1 MKMLVIG
8 DNCFDVVLKGKYS
21 MKSDKNNIIEQYSMR
36 PAGTGINFALAFS
49 KINGNPYY
57 FTPISK
63 DYFGDF
69 FIELFNENKI
79 LFLKKRSNRPTSLIF
94 ALVDDAGKRVTFAL
108 ISKCSHTDISSA
120 EFLTISGKY
129 RYLYISSGINTEKK
143 VQIEVMKIV
152 EMAKKKDIK
161 IFFDPQFRI
170 GRSVKGFLETNI
182 AIFKSA
188 DVVFANEQEIK
199 DFPLSIVKDKIAANG
214 IVVIKKGAKGAEAY
228 TKHKQYNIDGMPVI
242 ALDGIGA
249 GDVFNAV
256 FLMTY
261 LKGEDVYES
270 LKFANYAAAL
280 STTQVGVYTPA
291 LKEISKF
298 QINFRKK

>member
-21 MKSDKNNIIEQYSMR
+21 MKNDKNNIIEQHSMR

-63 DYFGDF
+63 DHFGDF

-94 ALVDDAGKRVTFAL
+94 ALVDNAGKRVTFAL
-108 ISKCSHTDISSA
+108 ISKCSYTDISSA
-120 EFLTISGKY
+120 EFLKISDNY
-129 RYLYISSGINTEKK
+129 NSLYISSGINTEKK
-143 VQIEVMKIV
+143 VQIEVVKIV

-188 DVVFANEQEIK
+188 DIVFANEQEIK
-199 DFPLSIVKDKIAANG
+199 DFPLPIVKNKIAANG
-214 IVVIKKGAKGAEAY
+214 IVVIKKGSKGAEAY
-228 TKHKQYNIDGMPVI
+228 TKHKKYWIDGIPVI
-242 ALDGIGA
+242 AVDGIGA

-261 LKGEDVYES
+261 LKGKDVYES

-280 STTQVGVYTPA
+280 STTHVGVYTPT

>member
-21 MKSDKNNIIEQYSMR
+21 MKNDKNNIIEQHSMR

-63 DYFGDF
+63 DHFGDF

-94 ALVDDAGKRVTFAL
+94 ALVDNAGKRVTFAL
-108 ISKCSHTDISSA
+108 ISKCSYTDISSA
-120 EFLTISGKY
+120 EFLKISDNY
-129 RYLYISSGINTEKK
+129 NSLYISSGINTEKK
-143 VQIEVMKIV
+143 VQIEVVKIV
-152 EMAKKKDIK
+152 EMAKKKGIK

-188 DVVFANEQEIK
+188 DIVFANEQEIK
-199 DFPLSIVKDKIAANG
+199 DFPLPIVKNKIAANG
-214 IVVIKKGAKGAEAY
+214 IVVIKKGSKGAEAY
-228 TKHKQYNIDGMPVI
+228 TKHKKYWIDGIPVI
-242 ALDGIGA
+242 AVDGIGA

-261 LKGEDVYES
+261 LKGKDVYES

-280 STTQVGVYTPA
+280 STTHVGVYTPT

>member
-21 MKSDKNNIIEQYSMR
+21 MRSDENNIVEQYSMR
-36 PAGTGINFALAFS
+36 PAGTGINFVLAFS

-63 DYFGDF
+63 DHFGDF
-69 FIELFNENKI
+69 FIDLFNENKI

-94 ALVDDAGKRVTFAL
+94 ALVDNAGKRVTFAL
-108 ISKCSHTDISSA
+108 ISKCAYTDISSA
-120 EFLTISGKY
+120 EFLTISDKY
-129 RYLYISSGINTEKK
+129 HYLYISSGINTEKK
-143 VQIEVMKIV
+143 VQIEVVKII
-152 EMAKKKDIK
+152 EMAKKKGIK

-188 DVVFANEQEIK
+188 DIVFANEQEIK

-214 IVVIKKGAKGAEAY
+214 IVVIKKGSKGAEVY
-228 TKHKQYNIDGMPVI
+228 TKHKKYSIDGIPVT

-256 FLMTY
+256 FLKTY
-261 LKGEDVYES
+261 LKGKDVYKS

-280 STTQVGVYTPA
+280 STTHVGVYTPT

-298 QINFRKK
+298 QINFFKK

>member
-8 DNCFDVVLKGKYS
+8 DNCFDVVLKGKYG
-21 MKSDKNNIIEQYSMR
+21 MKSDSNNIIEQYSMR
-36 PAGTGINFALAFS
+36 PAGSGINFALAFS

-63 DYFGDF
+63 DHFGDF
-69 FIELFNENKI
+69 FIDLFNENKI
-79 LFLKKRSNRPTSLIF
+79 LFFKKRSSRPTPLIF
-94 ALVDDAGKRVTFAL
+94 ALVGDNGKRVTFAL
-108 ISKCSHTDISSA
+108 ISKCAYTDISSL
-120 EFLTISGKY
+120 EFSTISDKC

-143 VQIEVMKIV
+143 VQIEVVKIV
-152 EMAKKKDIK
+152 EMAKKKGMK

-188 DVVFANEQEIK
+188 DIVFANEQEIK
-199 DFPLSIVKDKIAANG
+199 DFPPSIVKDKIAANG
-214 IVVIKKGAKGAEAY
+214 IVVIKKGSKGAEAH
-228 TKHKQYNIDGMPVI
+228 TKHKKYDVNGILVN

-256 FLMTY
+256 FLKTY
-261 LKGEDVYES
+261 LDGKDVYES
-270 LKFANYAAAL
+270 LEFANCAAAL
-280 STTQVGVYTPA
+280 STTRVGVYTPT
-291 LKEISKF
+291 LKEISRF
-298 QINFRKK
+298 CHNFLKK